1 MDIKER
7 NNVIYQFAGEYL
19 LKHAHG
25 MTEDILAEYFHNPRK
40 NTLDEAFGVVVSS
53 AADWHKPKAQNI
65 AYWEKDR
72 SAVIEKVVGNHSI
85 SYVLDTFSSNPDSL
99 YSAFKDSLHLDNNQF
114 TTDVWLS
121 YANCICGMAQY
132 LSKFK
137 NAEEM
142 YTYFDTFK
150 TSKEKIRLINEIS
163 RQSHIIKTK
172 YGWGFALTANWLKD
186 IGMLDYCKPDI
197 QVTRC
202 LNSLGL
208 CSKTNTVVFKT
219 LAAIAEDAK
228 ESDKTAS
235 AFKLDRILWLIGSG
249 NFYNH
254 SEIEWNGSSD
264 DFVSKLKDKILYTK
278 R

>member
-7 NNVIYQFAGEYL
+7 NYIIYQFAGEYL
-19 LKHAHG
+19 RKNACGL
-25 MTEDILAEYFHNPRK
+25 TESILEEYFYNPRK
-40 NTLDEAFGVVVSS
+40 KELDEAFGVVISS
-53 AADWHKPKAQNI
+53 AVDWHKPKVRSI
-65 AYWEKDR
+65 AYWDKNR
-72 SAVIEKVVGNHSI
+72 SAVIEKIVGNHSI
-85 SYVLDTFSSNPDSL
+85 SYVLDTFNNNPNSL
-99 YSAFKDSLHLDNNQF
+99 YSAFKDSLSLDNNQF

-137 NAEEM
+137 NAEDM

-150 TSKEKIRLINEIS
+150 TSKEKIKLINEIS

-197 QVTRC
+197 QVTNF

-208 CSKTNTVVFKT
+208 CSKTDIAVFKT
-219 LAAIAEDAK
+219 LVAITEDLK
-228 ESDKTAS
+228 KSDKTAS
-235 AFKLDRILWLIGSG
+235 AFKLDRMLWLIGSG
-249 NFYNH
+249 DFYNH
-254 SEIEWNGSSD
+254 PEIEWNGSLN
-264 DFVSKLKDKILYTK
+264 DFVLKLKDKIL
-278 R
+278 